1 MCFWVERT
9 TETRFILNLV
19 SYSNQ
24 YTTGG
29 KSSSWS
35 TYHSPESK
43 VPATLARKVSVWMA
57 LTPVHRQALKT
68 WVKRV
73 GHRHERSYVIK
84 SLSFYDIVSM
94 VNFSFNLC
102 RTTSNASAVHLRSI
116 GKLLTSVRWEWLP
129 IHGQNDMSLGINF
142 LGNWL
147 GDHKHFPHKQ
157 LWLAIHIYDYSSSAI
172 FLGVAGPKSLGT
184 H

>member
-1 MCFWVERT
+1 MLTNKVHIQFFVKKINYSMSKYYIYLNLKLFIPVNSEQIFNVIKMCFWVEGT

-43 VPATLARKVSVWMA
+43 VPATLARIVSVWMA

-68 WVKRV
+68 WVMRV

-84 SLSFYDIVSM
+84 LLSFYDIVSM

-102 RTTSNASAVHLRSI
+102 RTTSNASAVLR
-116 GKLLTSVRWEWLP
+116 
-129 IHGQNDMSLGINF
+129 M
-142 LGNWL
+142 
-147 GDHKHFPHKQ
+147 
-157 LWLAIHIYDYSSSAI
+157 
-172 FLGVAGPKSLGT
+172 
-184 H
+184 